1 MKKLLTLIAVVTIAS
16 SAEAGILLP
25 ASDIAFGDQNIDLMN
40 VNADCEIGV
49 FITEAAI
56 YLQYEDGSAY
66 IVILAT
72 VENRHQ
78 SAWREKNPRF
88 LTGGNIIIEPQQN
101 SYAANA
107 SFIEMI
113 PESRTIA
120 ALAVAGFLWRRR
132 RNICRLG

>member
-1 MKKLLTLIAVVTIAS
+1 MKKLLTLIVVVALVSGTQA
-16 SAEAGILLP
+16 AILP
-25 ASDIAFGDQNIDLMN
+25 QAQDIAFGWQNMELLN
-40 VNADCEIGV
+40 VNADCEKGV

-78 SAWREKNPRF
+78 SAALAGNLSC

-120 ALAVAGFLWRRR
+120 ALALAGLLWRRR